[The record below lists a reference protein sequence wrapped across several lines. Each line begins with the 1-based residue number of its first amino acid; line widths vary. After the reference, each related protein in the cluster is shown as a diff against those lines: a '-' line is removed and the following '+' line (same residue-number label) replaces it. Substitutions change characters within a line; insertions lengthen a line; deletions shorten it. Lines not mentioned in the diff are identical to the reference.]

1 MNGDAPDVAIL
12 ADKIDSIDGKLDY
25 INSMLDKTPRESTEK
40 NDLAEKFADEQKQN
54 RTKFN
59 RFNQKQKLYQAIP
72 ITIDGISVDGKNAL
86 QKSLKNLFTFPEET
100 TKAITKKKDN
110 LLQTLALISVLLLA
124 AYAFLKD
131 KVGEF
136 LSDLEKWLAGLL
148 GSIKIGDLFSKI
160 FEGIPK
166 LGELLKVKFL
176 EMLERFFKIEELT
189 KLELLKAK
197 FFEMLERFFKLEGLT
212 KLTPD
217 LKGLIERFKALP
229 KKYLAMSV
237 QELEKEIKA
246 LEEFIKY
253 RQAYFNTAA
262 EAQSKLLK
270 DLEQLKKLKDA
281 GMSAEEITRA
291 VERFSK
297 TQETL
302 KKLLDLIKGPL
313 EMLRASGTAIM
324 EGIGKFTE
332 GIGKVLEALL
342 KFIPLGTKVFGLSKT
357 ILQNLGPVAVLIDSF
372 ETAIHL
378 YDKAKTGKLGAEEI
392 TTALTTL
399 VLRAIGWLGG
409 LLVLPLAFL
418 RRESIQDNIEKIFQ
432 SENIVEKITRMLLF
446 PIDIIVKA
454 LADTMAGL
462 ADIGVIALKIVRKI
476 TGFFGGDKEKGFLE
490 LFLENFSAEIKKNI
504 ENFNLATLTMSIGE
518 KIGEFIFDM
527 VSSVLTWLK
536 EKADT
541 VGTAKNWLL
550 SKMGFNKETP
560 VADNKVQAKA
570 KENTVPEFEPQKAKD
585 FISRPGQKA
594 IMFSSDDTIMGVKNP
609 DGLNKKLIGELV
621 KKIEEIRKEDRV
633 TLRKLSDSITKLS
646 TTTQANNNVNMV
658 NNSRNVTSIT
668 ISPTTSKSYRD
679 SRMS

>member
-12 ADKIDSIDGKLDY
+12 ADKLDSIDGKLDY

-72 ITIDGISVDGKNAL
+72 ITIDGISVDGKNTL
-86 QKSLKNLFTFPEET
+86 QKSLKNLFTFPEDT
-100 TKAITKKKDN
+100 TKAITKKKDG

-136 LSDLEKWLAGLL
+136 LSNLEKWLAGLL

-166 LGELLKVKFL
+166 LGELLKAKFL
-176 EMLERFFKIEELT
+176 EMLERLFDVNKLKVLTELSP
-189 KLELLKAK
+189 E
-197 FFEMLERFFKLEGLT
+197 
-212 KLTPD
+212 
-217 LKGLIERFKALP
+217 LKGLLERFKAIP
-229 KKYLAMSV
+229 EKYLKMST
-237 QELEKEIKA
+237 EALEKEIKY
-246 LEEFIKY
+246 LEELTKFNETYYKVAMEGNKKFI
-253 RQAYFNTAA
+253 
-262 EAQSKLLK
+262 S
-270 DLEQLKKLKDA
+270 DLQELKKLKDA
-281 GMSAEEITRA
+281 GMSTEEIIRA
-291 VERFSK
+291 VEEFNK
-297 TQETL
+297 TQETI
-302 KKLLDLIKGPL
+302 KKVLDIIKGPL
-313 EMLRASGTAIM
+313 EMLRASGAAIM

-332 GIGKVLEALL
+332 GVGKVLEALL
-342 KFIPLGTKVFGLSKT
+342 KFIPFGTKFVGLSKAL
-357 ILQNLGPVAVLIDSF
+357 LQNLGPIAVLIDSF

-378 YDKAKTGKLGAEEI
+378 YDKAKIGQLGAEEI

-454 LADTMAGL
+454 LGDTMAGL

-476 TGFFGGDKEKGFLE
+476 TGFFGGGYKEKGFIE
-490 LFLENFSAEIKKNI
+490 LFLENFSTEMKKNI
-504 ENFNLATLTMSIGE
+504 ESFNLATLTMSIGE

-527 VSSVLTWLK
+527 VSSVLTWLR

-541 VGTAKNWLL
+541 LGTAKNWLL
-550 SKMGFNKETP
+550 SKMGFNKEAP
-560 VADNKVQAKA
+560 VIDNKVQVKV
-570 KENTVPEFEPQKAKD
+570 KENTVPEFEPQKAND

-609 DGLNKKLIGELV
+609 DGLNKKLISELV
-621 KKIEEIRKEDRV
+621 KKIEDIRKEDRI

-658 NNSRNVTSIT
+658 NNSRSVTSIT

>member
-25 INSMLDKTPRESTEK
+25 INSMLDKNPRESTER

-86 QKSLKNLFTFPEET
+86 QKALTNLFTLPDDT
-100 TKAITKKKDN
+100 TKAITKKKDS
-110 LLQTLALISVLLLA
+110 LLQTLALISALLLA

-131 KVGEF
+131 KVDDF
-136 LSDLEKWLAGLL
+136 LRKIQEWLGGLL
-148 GSIKIGDLFSKI
+148 GSIKIGDLFGKI

-166 LGELLKVKFL
+166 LGELLKAKFL
-176 EMLERFFKIEELT
+176 EMLERFFK
-189 KLELLKAK
+189 
-197 FFEMLERFFKLEGLT
+197 MEGLT
-212 KLTPD
+212 KLSPE
-217 LKGLIERFKALP
+217 LKGLFERFKALP

-237 QELEKEIKA
+237 QELEKEIKT

-253 RQAYFNTAA
+253 RQAYFSTAA
-262 EAQSKLLK
+262 EAESKLLK

-281 GMSAEEITRA
+281 GMSTEEIARA

-297 TQETL
+297 TQETI
-302 KKLLDLIKGPL
+302 KKVIDLIKGPL
-313 EMLRASGTAIM
+313 EMLRASGTAII
-324 EGIGKFTE
+324 EGVGKFTE
-332 GIGKVLEALL
+332 SVGKILEALL

-357 ILQNLGPVAVLIDSF
+357 LLENLGPIAVLIDTF

-409 LLVLPLAFL
+409 LIALPLAFL

-490 LFLENFSAEIKKNI
+490 IFLENFSAEIKKNI

-527 VSSVLTWLK
+527 VSSVLTWLR

-541 VGTAKNWLL
+541 LGTAKNWLL

-560 VADNKVQAKA
+560 LVGNKVQVKV
-570 KENTVPEFEPQKAKD
+570 KENAVPEFEPQKAND

-594 IMFSSDDTIMGVKNP
+594 IMFSSDDTIIGAKNP
-609 DGLNKKLIGELV
+609 DGLNKKLISELV
-621 KKIEEIRKEDRV
+621 KKIEDIRKEDRI

>member
-12 ADKIDSIDGKLDY
+12 AEKIDTIDGKLDY
-25 INSMLDKTPRESTEK
+25 INSILDKTPRQSTEK
-40 NDLAEKFADEQKQN
+40 EDLAEKFADEQKQN

-86 QKSLKNLFTFPEET
+86 QKSLKNLFTFPEDT
-100 TKAITKKKDN
+100 TKAITKKKDS

-136 LSDLEKWLAGLL
+136 LSNLEKWLAGLL

-166 LGELLKVKFL
+166 LGELLK
-176 EMLERFFKIEELT
+176 
-189 KLELLKAK
+189 AK
-197 FFEMLERFFKLEGLT
+197 FFEMLERLFDVNKLKALT
-212 KLTPD
+212 ELSPE
-217 LKGLIERFKALP
+217 LKGLLERFKAIP
-229 KKYLAMSV
+229 EKYLKMST
-237 QELEKEIKA
+237 EALEKEIKY
-246 LEEFIKY
+246 LEELTKFNETYYKMAMEGNKKFI
-253 RQAYFNTAA
+253 
-262 EAQSKLLK
+262 S
-270 DLEQLKKLKDA
+270 DLQELKKLKDA
-281 GMSAEEITRA
+281 GVSTEEITRA
-291 VERFSK
+291 VEEFNK
-297 TQETL
+297 TQETI
-302 KKLLDLIKGPL
+302 KKVLDIIKGPL
-313 EMLRASGTAIM
+313 EMLKASGTAIM

-332 GIGKVLEALL
+332 GVGKVLEALL
-342 KFIPLGTKVFGLSKT
+342 KFIPLGTKVFGLSKA
-357 ILQNLGPVAVLIDSF
+357 LLENLGPIAVLIDSF

-378 YDKAKTGKLGAEEI
+378 YDKAKIGQLGAEEI

-409 LLVLPLAFL
+409 LIVLPLAFL

-432 SENIVEKITRMLLF
+432 SENIVEKLTRMLLF

-454 LADTMAGL
+454 LGDTMAGL

-476 TGFFGGDKEKGFLE
+476 TGFFGGDKEKGFIE
-490 LFLENFSAEIKKNI
+490 LFLENFSAEMKKNI
-504 ENFNLATLTMSIGE
+504 ESFNLATLTMSIGE

-527 VSSVLTWLK
+527 VSSVLTWLR

-541 VGTAKNWLL
+541 LGTAKNWLL
-550 SKMGFNKETP
+550 SKMGFNKEAS
-560 VADNKVQAKA
+560 VVDNKVQVKV
-570 KENTVPEFEPQKAKD
+570 KENTVPEFEPQKAND

-594 IMFSSDDTIMGVKNP
+594 IMFSSDDTIIGVKNP

-621 KKIEEIRKEDRV
+621 KKIEDIRKEDRI

>member
-100 TKAITKKKDN
+100 TKAITKKKDG

-136 LSDLEKWLAGLL
+136 LSNLEKWLAGLL

-166 LGELLKVKFL
+166 LGELLKAKFL
-176 EMLERFFKIEELT
+176 EMLERFFK
-189 KLELLKAK
+189 
-197 FFEMLERFFKLEGLT
+197 MEGLT
-212 KLTPD
+212 KLSPD
-217 LKGLIERFKALP
+217 LKRLFERFKALP

-237 QELEKEIKA
+237 QELEKEIKT

-281 GMSAEEITRA
+281 GMSAEEIARA
-291 VERFSK
+291 VERFNK
-297 TQETL
+297 TQETI
-302 KKLLDLIKGPL
+302 KKVLDLIKGPL
-313 EMLRASGTAIM
+313 EMLRASGTAII
-324 EGIGKFTE
+324 EGVGKFTE
-332 GIGKVLEALL
+332 GIGKILEALV
-342 KFIPLGTKVFGLSKT
+342 KFIPFGTKVFGLSKT
-357 ILQNLGPVAVLIDSF
+357 LLQNLGPVAVLIDTF

-454 LADTMAGL
+454 LGDTMAGL

-476 TGFFGGDKEKGFLE
+476 SGFFGGDKEKGFLE

-527 VSSVLTWLK
+527 VSSVLTWLR

-541 VGTAKNWLL
+541 LGTAKNWLL

-560 VADNKVQAKA
+560 IADNKVQVKV
-570 KENTVPEFEPQKAKD
+570 KENAVPEFEPQKAND

-621 KKIEEIRKEDRV
+621 KKIEDIRKEDRV

-679 SRMS
+679 SRIS

>member
-110 LLQTLALISVLLLA
+110 LLQTLALISALLLA
-124 AYAFLKD
+124 AYVFLKD
-131 KVGEF
+131 KVDDF
-136 LSDLEKWLAGLL
+136 LRKIQEWLGGLL
-148 GSIKIGDLFSKI
+148 GSIKIGELFSKI

-166 LGELLKVKFL
+166 LGELLKAKFL
-176 EMLERFFKIEELT
+176 EMLERLFKMEGLA
-189 KLELLKAK
+189 KLSPELKAL
-197 FFEMLERFFKLEGLT
+197 F
-212 KLTPD
+212 
-217 LKGLIERFKALP
+217 ERFKALP
-229 KKYLAMSV
+229 KKYLAMSI

-246 LEEFIKY
+246 LQEFIKY

-281 GMSAEEITRA
+281 GMSAEQITRA
-291 VERFSK
+291 VERFNK
-297 TQETL
+297 TQETI
-302 KKLLDLIKGPL
+302 KKVLDLIKGPL
-313 EMLRASGTAIM
+313 EMLRASGAAVM
-324 EGIGKFTE
+324 EGVSKFVEGIGK
-332 GIGKVLEALL
+332 ILEALV
-342 KFIPLGTKVFGLSKT
+342 KFIPFGTKVFGLSKA
-357 ILQNLGPVAVLIDSF
+357 LLENLGPVAVLIDSF

-378 YDKAKTGKLGAEEI
+378 YDKSKTGKLGAEEI

-454 LADTMAGL
+454 LGDTMAGL
-462 ADIGVIALKIVRKI
+462 ADIGAIALKIVRKI
-476 TGFFGGDKEKGFLE
+476 SGFFGGDKEKGFLE
-490 LFLENFSAEIKKNI
+490 LFLENFSAEMKKNI

-527 VSSVLTWLK
+527 VSSVLTWLR

-541 VGTAKNWLL
+541 LGTAKNWIL
-550 SKMGFNKETP
+550 SKMGFNKDVP
-560 VADNKVQAKA
+560 VVDNKVQAKV

-633 TLRKLSDSITKLS
+633 TLRKLSDSITELS

-679 SRMS
+679 SRTS

>member
-100 TKAITKKKDN
+100 TKAITKKKDG

-136 LSDLEKWLAGLL
+136 LSNLEKWLAGLL

-166 LGELLKVKFL
+166 LGELLKAKFL
-176 EMLERFFKIEELT
+176 EMLERFFK
-189 KLELLKAK
+189 
-197 FFEMLERFFKLEGLT
+197 MEGLT
-212 KLTPD
+212 KLSPD
-217 LKGLIERFKALP
+217 LKRLFERFKALP

-237 QELEKEIKA
+237 QELEKEIKT

-281 GMSAEEITRA
+281 GMSAEEIARA
-291 VERFSK
+291 VERFNK
-297 TQETL
+297 TQETI
-302 KKLLDLIKGPL
+302 KKVLDLIKGPL
-313 EMLRASGTAIM
+313 EMLRASGTAII
-324 EGIGKFTE
+324 EGVGKFTE
-332 GIGKVLEALL
+332 GIGKILEALV
-342 KFIPLGTKVFGLSKT
+342 KFIPFGTKVFGLSKT
-357 ILQNLGPVAVLIDSF
+357 LLQNLGPVAVLIDTF

-454 LADTMAGL
+454 LGDTMAGL

-476 TGFFGGDKEKGFLE
+476 SGFFGGDKEKGFLE

-527 VSSVLTWLK
+527 VSSVLTWLR

-541 VGTAKNWLL
+541 LGTAKNWLL

-560 VADNKVQAKA
+560 IADNKVQVKV
-570 KENTVPEFEPQKAKD
+570 KENAVPEFEPQKAND

-621 KKIEEIRKEDRV
+621 KKIEDIRKEDRV

>member
-1 MNGDAPDVAIL
+1 M
-12 ADKIDSIDGKLDY
+12 
-25 INSMLDKTPRESTEK
+25 
-40 NDLAEKFADEQKQN
+40 
-54 RTKFN
+54 
-59 RFNQKQKLYQAIP
+59 
-72 ITIDGISVDGKNAL
+72 
-86 QKSLKNLFTFPEET
+86 
-100 TKAITKKKDN
+100 
-110 LLQTLALISVLLLA
+110 
-124 AYAFLKD
+124 
-131 KVGEF
+131 
-136 LSDLEKWLAGLL
+136 
-148 GSIKIGDLFSKI
+148 
-160 FEGIPK
+160 
-166 LGELLKVKFL
+166 
-176 EMLERFFKIEELT
+176 
-189 KLELLKAK
+189 
-197 FFEMLERFFKLEGLT
+197 EGLA
-212 KLTPD
+212 KLSPE
-217 LKGLIERFKALP
+217 LKELFERFKALP

-246 LEEFIKY
+246 LQEFIKY

-281 GMSAEEITRA
+281 GMSAEQITRA
-291 VERFSK
+291 VERFNR
-297 TQETL
+297 TQETI
-302 KKLLDLIKGPL
+302 KKVLDLIKGPL
-313 EMLRASGTAIM
+313 EMLRASGAAVM
-324 EGIGKFTE
+324 EGVSKFVEGIGK
-332 GIGKVLEALL
+332 ILEALV
-342 KFIPLGTKVFGLSKT
+342 KFIPFGTKVFGLSKA
-357 ILQNLGPVAVLIDSF
+357 LLENLGPVAVLIDSF

-454 LADTMAGL
+454 LGDTMAGL
-462 ADIGVIALKIVRKI
+462 ADIGAIALKIVRKI
-476 TGFFGGDKEKGFLE
+476 SGFFGGDKEKGFLE

-527 VSSVLTWLK
+527 VSSVLTWLR

-541 VGTAKNWLL
+541 LGTAKNWLL
-550 SKMGFNKETP
+550 SKMGFNKDAP
-560 VADNKVQAKA
+560 VVDNK
-570 KENTVPEFEPQKAKD
+570 VPEFEPQKAND

-594 IMFSSDDTIMGVKNP
+594 IIFSSDDTIMGVKNP

-621 KKIEEIRKEDRV
+621 KKIEDIRKEDRV
-633 TLRKLSDSITKLS
+633 TLIKLSDSITKLS

>member
-1 MNGDAPDVAIL
+1 
-12 ADKIDSIDGKLDY
+12 
-25 INSMLDKTPRESTEK
+25 
-40 NDLAEKFADEQKQN
+40 
-54 RTKFN
+54 
-59 RFNQKQKLYQAIP
+59 
-72 ITIDGISVDGKNAL
+72 
-86 QKSLKNLFTFPEET
+86 
-100 TKAITKKKDN
+100 
-110 LLQTLALISVLLLA
+110 
-124 AYAFLKD
+124 
-131 KVGEF
+131 
-136 LSDLEKWLAGLL
+136 
-148 GSIKIGDLFSKI
+148 
-160 FEGIPK
+160 
-166 LGELLKVKFL
+166 
-176 EMLERFFKIEELT
+176 MLERLFNIDKLEALTKLSPELKGLLERFKAIPEKYLKMSAEALEEEIKYLEELT
-189 KLELLKAK
+189 KFNETYYKVA
-197 FFEMLERFFKLEGLT
+197 LEGN
-212 KLTPD
+212 KKFISD
-217 LKGLIERFKALP
+217 L
-229 KKYLAMSV
+229 
-237 QELEKEIKA
+237 QE
-246 LEEFIKY
+246 
-253 RQAYFNTAA
+253 
-262 EAQSKLLK
+262 
-270 DLEQLKKLKDA
+270 LKKLKES
-281 GMSAEEITRA
+281 GISTEEIARA
-291 VERFSK
+291 VEKFNK
-297 TQETL
+297 TQETI
-302 KKLLDLIKGPL
+302 KKVLDIIKGPL

-332 GIGKVLEALL
+332 GVGKVLEALL
-342 KFIPLGTKVFGLSKT
+342 KFIPLGTKVFGLSKA
-357 ILQNLGPVAVLIDSF
+357 LLENLGPIAVLIDSF

-454 LADTMAGL
+454 LGDTMAGL
-462 ADIGVIALKIVRKI
+462 ADIGAIALKIVRKI
-476 TGFFGGDKEKGFLE
+476 SGFFGGDKEKGFLE

-527 VSSVLTWLK
+527 VSSVLTWLR

-541 VGTAKNWLL
+541 LGTAKNWLL
-550 SKMGFNKETP
+550 SKMGFNKDAP
-560 VADNKVQAKA
+560 VVDNK
-570 KENTVPEFEPQKAKD
+570 VPEFEPQKAND

-594 IMFSSDDTIMGVKNP
+594 IMFSSDDTIIGVKNP

-621 KKIEEIRKEDRV
+621 KKIEDIRKEDRV

-679 SRMS
+679 SRTS